1 MGKKLWLLVIAACLP
16 LTASAQAGNCTA
28 DVKVT
33 AMGLQKPIDDTRRP
47 MRDLALARYRIDAT
61 SSEMQCAV
69 VTFKLKYSYK
79 DTKGNAVS
87 EDADAQSLRVRN
99 GKASQQG
106 EWPLRRE
113 LPRVT
118 WSAEEISCKPCQ

>member
-1 MGKKLWLLVIAACLP
+1 MGKKLWLLAMAACAPLP
-16 LTASAQAGNCTA
+16 AWAQAGSCTA

-47 MRDLALARYRIDAT
+47 ARDLTLARYRIDAT
-61 SSEMQCAV
+61 SSEKQCAV

-79 DTKGNAVS
+79 DAGGNAVS
-87 EDADAQSLRVRN
+87 ADADAQSLRVRN

-118 WSAEEISCKPCQ
+118 WTAEEISCKPCQ

>member
-1 MGKKLWLLVIAACLP
+1 MGKKPWLLAIALCAPLP
-16 LTASAQAGNCTA
+16 AWAQGASCAA

-61 SSEMQCAV
+61 SSEKQCAV
-69 VTFKLKYSYK
+69 VTFKLKYSYQ
-79 DTKGNAVS
+79 DAKGNTVS
-87 EDADAQSLRVRN
+87 EDADAQSLRVRG
-99 GKASQQG
+99 GKVSQQG

-118 WSAEEISCKPCQ
+118 WTAEDISCKPCQ